1 MQDRG
6 RSAGDPGGAGE
17 GWTPGPALT
26 LTGSGTLSV
35 SCADVTNDH
44 TLGGLKQW
52 RFVLMVLELEIQNQG
67 VEGHP
72 L

>member
-1 MQDRG
+1 MWG
-6 RSAGDPGGAGE
+6 RLAGDPGGAGE
-17 GWTPGPALT
+17 GWTPGLAVT

-35 SCADVTNDH
+35 SWADVTNDH

-52 RFVLMVLELEIQNQG
+52 RFVLTVLELEIQNQG
-67 VEGHP
+67 VEGRP